1 MTDQREGPVTEEDAG
16 VRLDVFVARLIGESR
31 ARAAAS
37 IDAGVV
43 VVDGEIARKSLRVE
57 PGMHVVVGTIEPA
70 PGEQPPEPEDIPIDV
85 VYEDEHLL
93 VVSKPAGLVVHPAP
107 GNYSG
112 TLVNALLFR
121 AGSAPVG
128 GPAWRPGIV
137 HRLDAGTSGLM
148 VVAKSD
154 EAHERLTAML
164 GAREIHRTYSALV
177 DGVPNVQTM
186 TIEGPIGRHPKSRT
200 KMAIVA
206 NGRDSLTRLTVLER
220 FEDTAFLDVMPHT
233 GRTHQIR
240 VHLSS
245 AGYPIS
251 GDGVYGASN
260 AIAARLRLTRP
271 FLHARALAFTHP
283 ITSAEIAL
291 EDPLPED
298 LTRALEILR
307 GDPESPSRKP

>member
-1 MTDQREGPVTEEDAG
+1 MTETQEAIATEEDAG
-16 VRLDVFVARLIGESR
+16 DRLDIFVARVLDISR
-31 ARAAAS
+31 ARAS
-37 IDAGVV
+37 TVIDAGVV
-43 VVDGEIARKSLRVE
+43 LVDGAVARKSLKVE
-57 PGMHVVVGTIEPA
+57 SGMQVVIGTVEPA
-70 PGEQPPEPEDIPIDV
+70 PSARPPEPEDIPIDV
-85 VYEDEHLL
+85 VFEDEHLL

-107 GNYSG
+107 GNYTG

-121 AGSAPVG
+121 AGATPKG

-148 VVAKSD
+148 VVAKD
-154 EAHERLTAML
+154 EKVHEMLTRML
-164 GAREIHRTYSALV
+164 GAREVHRTYSAVV
-177 DGVPNVQTM
+177 DGVPKVHTM

-206 NGRDSLTRLTVLER
+206 NGRESMTRVTVLDK
-220 FEDTAFLDVMPHT
+220 FEDTTFLDVMPHT

-260 AIAARLRLTRP
+260 AIAARLHLERP
-271 FLHARALAFTHP
+271 FLHARALDFKHP
-283 ITSAEIAL
+283 VTGADLSL
-291 EDPLPED
+291 HDPLPAD
-298 LTRALEILR
+298 LTLALEILR
-307 GDPESPSRKP
+307 EAASAR